1 MKPIIRVEN
10 VSKQYHIG
18 AAEGAKKNLREAF
31 TDLVRSP
38 MKQFRKLGRPTTE
51 TIWALKDISF
61 EVQPGD
67 LLGFIGPNGA
77 GKSTL
82 LKILSRITEPTTG
95 RVELYGRVG
104 SLLEIGTG
112 FHPEL
117 SGRENVYLNG
127 AILGMKRNEITRKF
141 DEIVAFSEIE
151 RFLDTPVKY
160 YSSGMYMRLA
170 FSVAAHLDPEILIV
184 DEVLSVGD
192 SAFQKKCLG
201 KMSNVAKEGRTV
213 LFVSHNAVALQ
224 SLCEQA
230 VWLNKGEV
238 VESGEVSR
246 IVNGY
251 FKSTLVSTKI
261 SEEVW
266 DDPSEA
272 PGNDIVRLR
281 RIRVR
286 PADDCRSEPL
296 TMNSPFLIE
305 IEYWNLL
312 PNAELHMTLHLIT
325 EQEITAFTTG
335 SRPDSHQ
342 ENEGMRAGLFRSV
355 CHVPGDLL
363 NAGRHRFVLYVVQD
377 HSHVIYDYRSAVSFE
392 IVDRRERK
400 GSWFGREA
408 GVVSPSL
415 RWTTS
420 QLDAFSGNGDESEE
434 LSTASILTTNG

>member
-18 AAEGAKKNLREAF
+18 AAEAAKKNLREVF
-31 TDLVRSP
+31 TELAKSP
-38 MKQFRKLGRPTTE
+38 LKQFRKLGRSNTE
-51 TIWALKDISF
+51 TIWALKNISF

-117 SGRENVYLNG
+117 TGRENVYLNG
-127 AILGMKRNEITRKF
+127 AILGMKRNEINRKF

-151 RFLDTPVKY
+151 KFLDTPVKY

-170 FSVAAHLDPEILIV
+170 FAVAAHLDPEILIV
-184 DEVLSVGD
+184 DEVLAVGD

-201 KMSNVAKEGRTV
+201 KMGKVAKEGRTV
-213 LFVSHNAVALQ
+213 LFVSHNTVALQ

-230 VWLNKGEV
+230 VWLNQGEV
-238 VESGEVSR
+238 VESGQVNRVVS
-246 IVNGY
+246 NY
-251 FKSTLVSTKI
+251 FKSTLVTTEI

-266 DDPSEA
+266 DDPSVA
-272 PGNDIVRLR
+272 PGNDIVRLH

-286 PADDCRSEPL
+286 PSDECLSELLPMNLPL
-296 TMNSPFLIE
+296 LIE

-312 PNAELHMTLHLIT
+312 PDAELHITLHLYT
-325 EQEITAFTTG
+325 EQDIIAFTTG
-335 SRPDSHQ
+335 DRPDSPWR
-342 ENEGMRAGLFRSV
+342 NRGMPAGLFR
-355 CHVPGDLL
+355 CTCYVPGNLL
-363 NAGRHRFVLYVVQD
+363 NAGRHRFVVFVVKD
-377 HSHVIYDYRSAVSFE
+377 KSSVIYQYQSAVSFK
-392 IVDRRERK
+392 IVDLQERE
-400 GSWFGREA
+400 GTWYGREP
-408 GVVSPSL
+408 GVVQPL
-415 RWTTS
+415 LKWTTE
-420 QLDAFSGNGDESEE
+420 QVA
-434 LSTASILTTNG
+434 TNPG